1 MDHIEAGQL
10 LRKWNGQP
18 KEVTVP
24 DSTMQTGTQSSFHAI
39 LNDIKEAPM
48 QATQS
53 PFDINALFSAA
64 ILNAVNAA
72 TAPLLERIELLE
84 RSLVVADKA
93 AQGNEADLFSRVE
106 DLETIVR
113 DRLFGEQPD
122 KYKTSDIDEMSSRL
136 SLLEDRFDNI
146 TTASDERIK
155 EIAEE
160 VAEAA
165 IYEHNDEYDHDEY
178 DRLFNDLGDKVNDA
192 VNDAVE
198 EIDFEDKV
206 REVLRGASV
215 SIDI

>member
-1 MDHIEAGQL
+1 
-10 LRKWNGQP
+10 
-18 KEVTVP
+18 
-24 DSTMQTGTQSSFHAI
+24 
-39 LNDIKEAPM
+39 M

-72 TAPLLERIELLE
+72 TAPLMERIELLE

-93 AQGNEADLFSRVE
+93 AQGNESDL
-106 DLETIVR
+106 
-113 DRLFGEQPD
+113 
-122 KYKTSDIDEMSSRL
+122 SSRL

-146 TTASDERIK
+146 TIASDERIK
-155 EIAEE
+155 EIADE
-160 VAEAA
+160 VARDVLS
-165 IYEHNDEYDHDEY
+165 EHNNDYDHDEY

-206 REVLRGASV
+206 RDIMRHASV